1 MQIQPTFHNV
11 AEAEALPNLP
21 GLFLQRFPRQ
31 VRECLNNSA
40 RQSGQDDAGVEIR
53 FKTKA
58 PQVRVTLTAHLG
70 EEGEAVFYKGPYEH
84 LNYKLPHGVETTI
97 TLPYVEK
104 LFEGQPQENLHA
116 GGFSTDVW
124 RLCLHR
130 CAFRYHGIETFGHPL
145 LPVEPGDTPRVRWLA
160 YGSSITHANL
170 SGYVFMAAMLLGVDV
185 ANKGLGGGCHA
196 EPEMAEFLAT
206 QECDFLT
213 TCLGIN
219 MAYEYSPEAFEK
231 QVRRF
236 LGILR
241 EKRPTL
247 PIVIISPFRNGNETS
262 PLPDPRM
269 GENLRAY
276 RAILSKIHAEAND
289 PRLSLIDGNDI
300 LNRFDLLRF
309 DLVHP
314 SSHGHAL
321 MGVNLARA
329 LQPLVD
335 GLKAA
340 APTS

>member
-206 QECDFLT
+206 QECDF
-213 TCLGIN
+213 
-219 MAYEYSPEAFEK
+219 
-231 QVRRF
+231 
-236 LGILR
+236 
-241 EKRPTL
+241 RPTL